1 MLLGTDLDSWHNKT
15 IMVLLMTIN
24 LPFTIQSMFCGR
36 LLQLWWG
43 QTYSHIIGIKT
54 STLIPVRATPAI
66 FLLIPVEA
74 SKGSRVLSMP
84 QDLGITGEWNATSA
98 PMNCGGSC
106 AGRNRKKE
114 PCLTRD
120 WDQFRLGP
128 ALPSSA

>member
-74 SKGSRVLSMP
+74 SKGSRVLSMLRVPSGLHP
-84 QDLGITGEWNATSA
+84 Q
-98 PMNCGGSC
+98 PGG
-106 AGRNRKKE
+106 RPE
-114 PCLTRD
+114 T
-120 WDQFRLGP
+120 
-128 ALPSSA
+128 